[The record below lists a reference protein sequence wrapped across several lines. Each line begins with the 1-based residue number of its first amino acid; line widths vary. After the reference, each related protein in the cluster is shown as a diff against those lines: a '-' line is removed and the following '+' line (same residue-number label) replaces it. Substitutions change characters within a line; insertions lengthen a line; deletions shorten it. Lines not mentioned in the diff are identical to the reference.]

1 MPPGK
6 GLSEETSIPQHS
18 PCRQDCSIPR
28 WKSHYSSFP
37 CPTST
42 PNPRGNS
49 FLGFFALIKSGTT
62 IHLNE
67 VTAAQQSSAPV
78 LGSTSPLHVID
89 VIVPKMG
96 EKRGKGMY
104 LLANCGIC
112 QPGHFWRMGGHQARP
127 AAPPARAQLV
137 FVLPSPCSSY
147 RWPGSSIFH
156 QPLPPLKIPKAASFL
171 LPSIYWNG
179 KFTQSDF
186 SAKMTQARVL
196 N

>member
-18 PCRQDCSIPR
+18 PCREDCSIPR

-89 VIVPKMG
+89 VIAPKNGGKKG
-96 EKRGKGMY
+96 ERDVFASKLWHLSAWP
-104 LLANCGIC
+104 LLLEDGWPSGQASSSSCSCPVGVC
-112 QPGHFWRMGGHQARP
+112 APQPMQ
-127 AAPPARAQLV
+127 QLQMAWLFNISSASATTENPQSS
-137 FVLPSPCSSY
+137 FVS
-147 RWPGSSIFH
+147 
-156 QPLPPLKIPKAASFL
+156 ASLNL
-171 LPSIYWNG
+171 LEWKVYPE
-179 KFTQSDF
+179 
-186 SAKMTQARVL
+186 
-196 N
+196 